1 MGQQDTYRA
10 LLKNLNNVTE
20 EEKKN
25 FKPRE
30 GLIQGKSLFLF
41 NDRLSFEPNII
52 NNNKI

>member
-25 FKPRE
+25 FKPKE
-30 GLIQGKSLFLF
+30 GLIKAKVYFYLKF
-41 NDRLSFEPNII
+41 I
-52 NNNKI
+52 